1 MGEAEQIANLAR
13 MRIVATALLL
23 LMALLLVVAR
33 RFQPAYEAMSYV
45 AAFAEA
51 AMVGGLADWFA
62 VTALFRHPFGL
73 PIPHTA
79 IIPKNKDRIGESI
92 GNFLQYNFMTQ
103 EVLREELAHV
113 DFAGST
119 AAWLADPANRRGVAR
134 HITEAIPAVLR
145 TAEDKEVSAFAGR
158 MLAAALADVRFGPLL
173 GRVLEVLVAGQQ
185 HFILLQRIL
194 GIVARAFDQH
204 GPYIRQKVHEN
215 SPRWLPRAVDEQF
228 FVHLMAG
235 VQSFL
240 VEIQTDEEWR
250 ARFEAATQELIGK
263 LSTSPEYERKL
274 GELVA
279 RGLGHPLFHAYLD
292 AVWAK
297 VKERLLSDAASPA
310 SQAEARIEQ
319 LLATLGQALE
329 HDASIRHRINGWLRV
344 VVADTIVDRRDV
356 IASVVWRVIRK
367 WDAETVARKF
377 ELQVGSDLQYIR
389 INGTV
394 VGGMVGVI
402 LHAGSRW
409 S

>member
-13 MRIVATALLL
+13 MRTFATALLL
-23 LMALLLVVAR
+23 VMAALLVVAR
-33 RFQPAYEAMSYV
+33 RLQPAHESLSYV

-92 GNFLQYNFMTQ
+92 GHFLQRNFMTH
-103 EVLREELAHV
+103 EVLRAELAQV
-113 DFAGST
+113 DFAAST
-119 AAWLADPANRRGVAR
+119 AAWLADPANRRAVAR
-134 HITEAIPAVLR
+134 HIGAAIPALLH
-145 TAEDKEVSAFAGR
+145 TAEDKEVTAFAGR
-158 MLAAALADVRFGPLL
+158 MVAGSLADVKFGPLL
-173 GRVLEVLVAGQQ
+173 GRVLQVLVAGQQ

-194 GIVARAFDQH
+194 GIVARAFEQH

-215 SPRWLPRAVDEQF
+215 SPRWLPRAFDEQF
-228 FVHLMAG
+228 FLHLMAG

-240 VEIQTDEEWR
+240 VEIQTDNEWR

-263 LSTSPEYERKL
+263 LSTSPEYESKL
-274 GELVA
+274 HELVA
-279 RGLGHPLFHAYLD
+279 HGLAHPMFQAWLG
-292 AVWAK
+292 AVWGNI
-297 VKERLLSDAASPA
+297 KERLLSDTASPD
-310 SQAEARIEQ
+310 SQVEARIEQ
-319 LLATLGQALE
+319 LLAVLSQALA
-329 HDASIRHRINGWLRV
+329 HDASIRDRINGWIRV

-367 WDAETVARKF
+367 WDAATVSHKF

-394 VGGMVGVI
+394 VGGMVGVL
-402 LHAGSRW
+402 LHAGARLT
-409 S
+409 

>member
-13 MRIVATALLL
+13 MRAVATALLL
-23 LMALLLVVAR
+23 VMAALLVVAR
-33 RFQPAYEAMSYV
+33 RFQPAYGALSYV

-92 GNFLQYNFMTQ
+92 GNFLQHNFLTR

-119 AAWLADPANRRGVAR
+119 ADWLADPANRGAVAR
-134 HITEAIPAVLR
+134 HITAAIPALLR
-145 TAEDKEVSAFAGR
+145 TAEDQEVTAFAGR
-158 MLAAALADVRFGPLL
+158 MVGTALADVRFGPLL
-173 GRVLEVLVAGQQ
+173 GRVLELLVAGQQ

-215 SPRWLPRAVDEQF
+215 SPRWLPRALDEQF
-228 FVHLMAG
+228 FLHLMAG

-240 VEIQTDEEWR
+240 VEIQTDDEWR
-250 ARFEAATQELIGK
+250 ARFEAATHELIMK

-274 GELVA
+274 EELVG
-279 RGLGHPLFHAYLD
+279 RGMAHPLFHAWLNT
-292 AVWAK
+292 VWANI
-297 VKERLLSDAASPA
+297 KERLLTDAASPA
-310 SQAEARIEQ
+310 SQVEARIEQ
-319 LLATLGQALE
+319 VLATLGQALA
-329 HDASIRHRINGWLRV
+329 HDTAIRGRINGWIRI

-356 IASVVWRVIRK
+356 IASVVWHVIRK
-367 WDAETVARKF
+367 WDAATVSRKF